1 MEITAFARLEQKI
14 EELLGRLASF
24 KSENAELKSRL
35 EAKDKELADLNELLS
50 VQEAERNEVR
60 QRIETL
66 VNKLESV

>member
-1 MEITAFARLEQKI
+1 MDTSTFARLEQKI
-14 EELLGRLASF
+14 EELLGRLSAL
-24 KSENAELKSRL
+24 KSENVEMKSRL

-66 VNKLESV
+66 VNKLESI